1 MRNMILATAL
11 ASIAVWQVGA
21 QDGTKVTLMDAKGQP
36 VGTAMITAT
45 GAKGVSIALD
55 VKNLGPGE
63 HAIHLHQTAKCE
75 GPMFTSAG
83 GHFNPDT
90 KKHGMKN
97 PEGPHAGDM
106 NNFTVGADGTAKTTV
121 TNTMATLGADN
132 HSLFSNGGT
141 ALVIHAKPDDM
152 MTDPSGNAGDRVAC
166 GVITKM

>member
-1 MRNMILATAL
+1 MRHTILAFAVTSLAVLTA
-11 ASIAVWQVGA
+11 GA
-21 QDGTKVTLMDAKGQP
+21 QGGTKVTLMDAKGQP
-36 VGTAMITAT
+36 VGTATITAT

-55 VKNLGPGE
+55 VKGLGPGE
-63 HAIHLHQTAKCE
+63 HAIHVHQTAKCE
-75 GPMFTSAG
+75 GPTFQSAG
-83 GHFNPDT
+83 AHFNPEN

-97 PEGPHAGDM
+97 AEGPHAGDM
-106 NNFTVGADGTAKTTV
+106 NNFTVAADGTAKTTV
-121 TNTMATLGADN
+121 TNTMATLGTDN